1 LGLKWW
7 ILLIMLGTAFVV
19 TGTLALSVQPLQS
32 PEKTRKGKIHGIGTV
47 RYLSFE
53 GGFWGI
59 ESDDGA
65 HYDVGSV
72 PREFQVD
79 GLRVRFS
86 VNLAHDTLS
95 YHMWGQ
101 VAELVS
107 IEKL

>member
-1 LGLKWW
+1 
-7 ILLIMLGTAFVV
+7 LIMIGAAFVV
-19 TGTLALSVQPLQS
+19 TGTLALSVQPS
-32 PEKTRKGKIHGIGTV
+32 ENTRKGEIQGVGTV